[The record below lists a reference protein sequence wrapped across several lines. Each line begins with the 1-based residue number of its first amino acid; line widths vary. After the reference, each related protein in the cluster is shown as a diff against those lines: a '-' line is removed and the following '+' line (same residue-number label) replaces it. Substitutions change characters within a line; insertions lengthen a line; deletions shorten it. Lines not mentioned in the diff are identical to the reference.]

1 MTVRVVLCTEKAYR
15 MMIQFIIYNT
25 LIQCQGPVIPLFEYG
40 VGSKS
45 NTCMYILVL
54 FMLCKFVLEENIK
67 S

>member
-1 MTVRVVLCTEKAYR
+1 